1 MSKPRLRNV
10 EVLPAP
16 DDKGIY
22 IRDPL
27 GYCAHPIGLSAG
39 AIHVLR
45 CLDGEHSVREIQF
58 EIARSTGAVVH
69 SEQIEKLIAALDEHH
84 LLEGEGFEAHRA
96 GVEREFRE
104 SAVRTAAFAGQSYP
118 DDAAE
123 LRAWLSSFFTEKN
136 GPGSMPTAQRGAD
149 ELASAASATAATG
162 AANAVSAAPANV
174 SPAHD
179 PVRAIVAPHIDLRRG
194 GPCYAHAYKEL
205 VERCTART
213 FVILGVAHAGAENL
227 FAATRKDFV
236 TPFGGISTDRELLDE
251 IAARLPFDITADEIA
266 HRSEHSIEF
275 QALFL
280 QHLLGNSIAIVPI
293 LVGGFHEMLAAGQRP
308 EDDAR
313 VAAFIDALRR
323 ALDRRGND
331 AAVIA
336 SVDLA
341 HVGPRF
347 GDSDALGPAFLAH
360 VENEDRVFLDAASA
374 RDADRLLQEIT
385 KNGDARRVDAFPA
398 LYTLLRAIPFR
409 EGRLLRYE
417 QAIDEQAQSTV
428 TFASLAFS

>member
-1 MSKPRLRNV
+1 MPGG
-10 EVLPAP
+10 EQIA
-16 DDKGIY
+16 

-58 EIARSTGAVVH
+58 EIVRSTGAVVH

-96 GVEREFRE
+96 GIELEFRE
-104 SAVRTAAFAGQSYP
+104 SAVRIAAFAGQSYP
-118 DDAAE
+118 ADAAE
-123 LRAWLSSFFTEKN
+123 LRTWLASFFTDAN
-136 GPGSMPTAQRGAD
+136 GPGSMPAARPGAD
-149 ELASAASATAATG
+149 ELARVG
-162 AANAVSAAPANV
+162 
-174 SPAHD
+174 D

-205 VERCTART
+205 VERCSART

-236 TPFGGISTDRELLDE
+236 TALGGISTDRDLVDD

-280 QHLLGNSIAIVPI
+280 QHLLGNSISIVPI
-293 LVGGFHEMLAAGQRP
+293 LVGGFHEMLAAGRRP

-323 ALDRRGND
+323 ALERRGD
-331 AAVIA
+331 SAAVIA

-347 GDSDALGPAFLAH
+347 GDPDALGPAFLAH
-360 VENEDRVFLDAASA
+360 VESEDRAFLDAAVA
-374 RDADRLLQEIT
+374 RDADRLLREIA
-385 KNGDARRVDAFPA
+385 KNSDARRVDAFPA
-398 LYTLLRAIPFR
+398 LYTLLRAVPFR
-409 EGRLLRYE
+409 EGHLLRYE
-417 QAIDEQAQSTV
+417 QAVDEPAQSAV
-428 TFASLAFS
+428 TFASLAYS